1 MKDSSK
7 LFPYFRFLV
16 KVLFLVP
23 YPVGEAPSQ
32 RFRFEQYFSL
42 LRENGIEYQVQS
54 FLPASHWRIFHQRGN
69 LHMKIVV
76 LFQGFLR
83 RIKSLFTARQFD
95 FVFIHREATPIGPP
109 LIEFVLARI
118 LRKRII
124 YDFDDAIWLTDR
136 AGENALQR
144 VIKWR
149 SKVKHICRWSYRVS
163 CGNAYL
169 SEYATRLNPRVICNP
184 TTIDTKALHVPADTP
199 KSNDSI
205 VIGWTG
211 SHSTLKYLHL
221 IEGVLARLAAQCSNI
236 RIRVIADQNP
246 ELAIP
251 GFEFCRWN
259 KESEIADL
267 MAIDIGIMP
276 LPDDD
281 WSRGKCGFKQ
291 LQYMALEIPGVA
303 SAVGA
308 NLSIIDHGVNG
319 FLASSDAEW
328 YEYLGTLIRD
338 SDLRRKIG
346 KAGREK
352 VHQAFSVTSNA
363 ELFLGLF
370 SR

>member
-1 MKDSSK
+1 M
-7 LFPYFRFLV
+7 

-42 LRENGIEYQVQS
+42 LRANGIEYRIQS
-54 FLPASHWRIFHQRGN
+54 FLPGSQWRIFHQKGN
-69 LHMKIVV
+69 LLRKVAV

-109 LIEFVLARI
+109 LFEFLLARI
-118 LRKRII
+118 LRKRLI

-136 AGENALQR
+136 TGENALQR
-144 VIKWR
+144 VIRWR
-149 SKVKHICRWSYRVS
+149 SKVKDICRWSYKVS

-169 SEYATRLNPRVICNP
+169 AEYAAQVNPKVIYNP
-184 TTIDTKALHVPADTP
+184 TTVDTEALHVPGGMP
-199 KSNDSI
+199 KSGEAI

-211 SHSTLKYLHL
+211 SHSTLKYLRL
-221 IEGVLARLAAQCSNI
+221 IEGVLARLAAQFGNI
-236 RIRVIADQNP
+236 RIRVIADQDP
-246 ELAIP
+246 ELGIP

-276 LPDDD
+276 LPDDE

-319 FLASSDAEW
+319 FLASSETEW
-328 YEYLGTLIRD
+328 FEYLGRLIRD
-338 SDLRRKIG
+338 ADLRRKIG

-352 VHQAFSVTSNA
+352 VNQNFSVASNA
-363 ELFLGLF
+363 ESFLRLF
-370 SR
+370 S